1 MGVGSEAW
9 AVVGWKSTDETVQE
23 REGSVGDSAGLVG
36 EGVEV
41 VGEVAEGGTP
51 GLVFGGDAGSVGSA
65 GGRTRSWSRGSPE
78 RAMRSSWVLRSV
90 REAFRCL

>member
-36 EGVEV
+36 EGVEF
-41 VGEVAEGGTP
+41 VGRGGV
-51 GLVFGGDAGSVGSA
+51 GWLVDNPFFFFFLHYCKNRD
-65 GGRTRSWSRGSPE
+65 RI
-78 RAMRSSWVLRSV
+78 
-90 REAFRCL
+90 